1 MKILGFVHKR
11 EGKVRHIENE
21 RPRMLQY
28 ACYYLGNRADAEDV
42 VQDAFVRL
50 HQRMSQGELEERN
63 LIGYL
68 YRTLSNLCV
77 SRLREAG
84 RLRMVPLEGQ
94 PEPMEPEAEFQE
106 QEYQR
111 ICQLLDK
118 IPSEQAEI
126 IRLRYYGDKSFR
138 GLRPCAPPDS
148 LPYRGRSGGGSIQAH
163 VPLQCLGSV
172 QVEALRPPP
181 RTRQPPEPASL
192 RLHRLR
198 RHQHLHLRLWPL
210 RQDRH
215 AESHLQPS
223 ELDRLTLASPS
234 SLATRPNERV
244 RWLSLLF
251 RFENAQTGLA
261 FCSVCTIFNL
271 RF

>member
-94 PEPMEPEAEFQE
+94 PEPIEPEAEFQE

-118 IPSEQAEI
+118 IPSEQAEV

-138 GLRPCAPPDS
+138 EIADIFGLPITTVKSRFV
-148 LPYRGRSGGGSIQAH
+148 YGMEKIRK
-163 VPLQCLGSV
+163 
-172 QVEALRPPP
+172 
-181 RTRQPPEPASL
+181 
-192 RLHRLR
+192 
-198 RHQHLHLRLWPL
+198 
-210 RQDRH
+210 
-215 AESHLQPS
+215 
-223 ELDRLTLASPS
+223 ELK
-234 SLATRPNERV
+234 V
-244 RWLSLLF
+244 K
-251 RFENAQTGLA
+251 
-261 FCSVCTIFNL
+261 
-271 RF
+271 